1 MKKNSFYFT
10 HDMNA
15 RSDEKIKLL
24 LMKWGMAGYGVYWA
38 IVEDLYQNANALQ
51 THTERIA
58 YDLRVDENM
67 VKSILHDFNLFV
79 FNGDYFGSAS
89 IERRMNERIAK
100 SEKARESAG
109 YRWDKMR
116 THDTEDANALRPEC
130 DSNPIK
136 EKKGKEKK
144 KKEINNISNNDNVG
158 LVKLDFEIETVEH
171 ELVEFI
177 KQECPRVAKMKKPMD
192 SNQASVLCTEFG
204 FDAVKEVILAM
215 ENWEPLHKKSV
226 NANLTCRNWLNRR
239 TKNDQLSKISTGQ
252 SNSPTGNPYLDW
264 AARQAD
270 NPFLSGDPNQRIK
283 F

>member
-1 MKKNSFYFT
+1 
-10 HDMNA
+10 MNA

-100 SEKARESAG
+100 SEKARESAS

-116 THDTEDANALRPEC
+116 THDADDANALRQEC
-130 DSNPIK
+130 DSNAIK

-144 KKEINNISNNDNVG
+144 KKETNNTITNLIISNVQ
-158 LVKLDFEIETVEH
+158 H
-171 ELVEFI
+171 ELVDYI
-177 KQECPRVAKMKKPMD
+177 NDNCPRVAAMKKPLTGE
-192 SNQASVLCTEFG
+192 SASKLCDEFG
-204 FDAVKEVILAM
+204 LDLVKEIILAM
-215 ENWEPLHKKSV
+215 ENYAPLHKKCLDT
-226 NANLTCRNWLNRR
+226 NLTCRNWLNRR
-239 TKNDQLSKISTGQ
+239 NDTSTSSSKPNG
-252 SNSPTGNPYLDW
+252 SNSQQNTRIDQIADW
-264 AARQAD
+264 ARQQA
-270 NPFLSGDPNQRIK
+270 NNNFFFGD
-283 F
+283 